1 MPLAPLLLCLV
12 PFYYSKFWPC
22 KLWNSLGLL
31 ARAAKKPAHSAYGE
45 LNERTYLKE
54 AEVGIIWLGLL
65 PDKQP
70 LVPVQG

>member
-1 MPLAPLLLCLV
+1 MEFSGTA
-12 PFYYSKFWPC
+12 S
-22 KLWNSLGLL
+22 
-31 ARAAKKPAHSAYGE
+31 ATKKPAHSAYGG
-45 LNERTYLKE
+45 LNERTYLKEKE

>member
-1 MPLAPLLLCLV
+1 MEFSGTA
-12 PFYYSKFWPC
+12 S
-22 KLWNSLGLL
+22 
-31 ARAAKKPAHSAYGE
+31 ATKKPAHSAYGG

-70 LVPVQG
+70 LGPVQE